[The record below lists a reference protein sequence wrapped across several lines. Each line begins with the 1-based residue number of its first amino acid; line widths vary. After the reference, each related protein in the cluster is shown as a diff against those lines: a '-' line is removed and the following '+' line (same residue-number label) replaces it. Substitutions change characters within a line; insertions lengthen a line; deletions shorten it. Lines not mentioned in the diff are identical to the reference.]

1 MSQTKVKI
9 FNLTNSQRFVWL
21 VSLSGSLLIMPLFHN
36 QMITGPLVNA
46 VFFIA
51 LYFLGLRDVLLLAF
65 LPSLVALSAGTL
77 PAALAPMV
85 PYIIISNAV
94 LIFVFGFLRQ
104 KNFWLGVFAAS
115 FLKFGFLY
123 TSIFYLINLFSD
135 KQLPQGAAAMM
146 SWPQF
151 YSALA
156 GGVIAF
162 IFLKSIKRI

>member
-1 MSQTKVKI
+1 MKVKI
-9 FNLTNSQRFVWL
+9 FDLANSQQLVWL

-36 QMITGPLVNA
+36 QTITGPLVNA
-46 VFFIA
+46 IFFIA

-77 PAALAPMV
+77 PTVLAPMV
-85 PYIIISNAV
+85 PYIIVSNAI
-94 LIFVFGFLRQ
+94 LICAFGFLRQ
-104 KNFWLGVFAAS
+104 KNFWLGVLAAS
-115 FLKFGFLY
+115 VLKFSFLY
-123 TSIFYLINLFSD
+123 ASVFYLVSIFSD
-135 KQLPQGAAAMM
+135 KKLPQSAATMM